1 MTMHHLQCNFKVM
14 ASKSDILNN
23 LREYTSDQIAEAINA
38 GIVTIYE
45 LSKSGNLTPL
55 MRRRIEEKL
64 ATKTSEVAQTTSDVT
79 QITQDVAQTLDEVIP
94 SVDTSE
100 TDYEED
106 VVIPEA
112 SEMDIPSE
120 ISIQQVSAITATAS
134 PTLEAGKKDS
144 MTVNTE
150 DVISNKGMFKRPFS
164 FNGRIRRLEY
174 GISFIIFSIWY
185 VVIDV
190 MSKSSDPSP
199 AASIF
204 ILISFI
210 PMIWFLWAQNA
221 KRCHDRGNSGWYQLI
236 PFYFFVLLF
245 GDGDEGENEY
255 GDNPKE

>member
-1 MTMHHLQCNFKVM
+1 M

-64 ATKTSEVAQTTSDVT
+64 AAKPSDVIQTASEVTSEAAPTLNEEALPISTSTT
-79 QITQDVAQTLDEVIP
+79 
-94 SVDTSE
+94 
-100 TDYEED
+100 EEE

-112 SEMDIPSE
+112 TDIDIPSE
-120 ISIQQVSAITATAS
+120 ISIPQVPVVTATAS
-134 PTLEAGKKDS
+134 PTFEVEKKDS
-144 MTVNTE
+144 TTVNTE
-150 DVISNKGMFKRPFS
+150 DVVSNKGMFKRPFS

-174 GISFIIFSIWY
+174 GISFIIYYIWY
-185 VVIDV
+185 VVIEA
-190 MSKSSDPSP
+190 MAKSSDPSP

-221 KRCHDRGNSGWYQLI
+221 KRCHDRGNSGLYQLI

>member
-1 MTMHHLQCNFKVM
+1 M
-14 ASKSDILNN
+14 ATKSDILNN

-64 ATKTSEVAQTTSDVT
+64 AAKPSEAAQTAPEVAPE
-79 QITQDVAQTLDEVIP
+79 VAPTLDEEAP
-94 SVDTSE
+94 SVDTSSSE
-100 TDYEED
+100 DEVEEE

-112 SEMDIPSE
+112 SDIVIPSE
-120 ISIQQVSAITATAS
+120 ITLPQAPVITATAPPS
-134 PTLEAGKKDS
+134 LGAEQKDVLS
-144 MTVNTE
+144 VKE
-150 DVISNKGMFKRPFS
+150 SSSFSNKGMFKRPFS

-174 GISFIIFSIWY
+174 GISFIIYFIWY

-190 MSKSSDPSP
+190 MSKTSDPSP

-204 ILISFI
+204 ILVSFI

>member
-1 MTMHHLQCNFKVM
+1 M

-64 ATKTSEVAQTTSDVT
+64 AAKPSEAAQTAPEVTPEVAP
-79 QITQDVAQTLDEVIP
+79 TLDEEAP
-94 SVDTSE
+94 SVDTSSSE
-100 TDYEED
+100 DEVEEE

-112 SEMDIPSE
+112 SDIVIPSE
-120 ISIQQVSAITATAS
+120 ITLPQAPVITATAS
-134 PTLEAGKKDS
+134 PTFGAEQKDVLS
-144 MTVNTE
+144 VKE
-150 DVISNKGMFKRPFS
+150 SCSFSNKGMFKRPFS

-174 GISFIIFSIWY
+174 GISFIIYFIWY

-190 MSKSSDPSP
+190 MSKTSDPSP

-204 ILISFI
+204 ILVSFI

-255 GDNPKE
+255 GDNAKE

>member
-1 MTMHHLQCNFKVM
+1 M
-14 ASKSDILNN
+14 ATKSDILNN

-64 ATKTSEVAQTTSDVT
+64 AAKPSEAAQTAPEVVPEVAP
-79 QITQDVAQTLDEVIP
+79 TLDEEAP
-94 SVDTSE
+94 SVDTSSSE
-100 TDYEED
+100 DEEE

-112 SEMDIPSE
+112 SDIVIPSE
-120 ISIQQVSAITATAS
+120 ITLPQAPVITATAS
-134 PTLEAGKKDS
+134 PTLGAEQKDVLS
-144 MTVNTE
+144 VKE
-150 DVISNKGMFKRPFS
+150 SSSFSNKGMFKRPFS

-174 GISFIIFSIWY
+174 GISFIIYFIWY

-190 MSKSSDPSP
+190 MSKTSDPSP

-204 ILISFI
+204 ILVSFI

>member
-1 MTMHHLQCNFKVM
+1 M
-14 ASKSDILNN
+14 ASKTDILNN

-64 ATKTSEVAQTTSDVT
+64 AAKPSEVAQTTPEVAPK
-79 QITQDVAQTLDEVIP
+79 VAQTLDEEVP
-94 SVDTSE
+94 SVDTSSSE
-100 TDYEED
+100 DEVEE

-112 SEMDIPSE
+112 SDIDIPSE
-120 ISIQQVSAITATAS
+120 ISIPQAPVITATAS
-134 PTLEAGKKDS
+134 PTFGAEKKGS
-144 MTVNTE
+144 ITINSE

-174 GISFIIFSIWY
+174 GISFILYFIWY
-185 VVIDV
+185 VFIGV
-190 MSKSSDPSP
+190 MSKTSEPSP

-204 ILISFI
+204 ILVSFI

-236 PFYFFVLLF
+236 PFYFLVLLF

>member
-1 MTMHHLQCNFKVM
+1 M
-14 ASKSDILNN
+14 ATKSDILNN

-64 ATKTSEVAQTTSDVT
+64 AAKPSEAAQTAPEVAPE
-79 QITQDVAQTLDEVIP
+79 VAPTLDEEAP
-94 SVDTSE
+94 SVDTSSSE
-100 TDYEED
+100 DEVEEE

-112 SEMDIPSE
+112 SDIVIPSE
-120 ISIQQVSAITATAS
+120 ITLPQAPVITATAP
-134 PTLEAGKKDS
+134 PTLEAEQKD
-144 MTVNTE
+144 VLNTNE
-150 DVISNKGMFKRPFS
+150 SSSFSNKGMFKRPFS

-174 GISFIIFSIWY
+174 GISFIIYFVWLMI
-185 VVIDV
+185 IE
-190 MSKSSDPSP
+190 
-199 AASIF
+199 AAGNSLSLSQGAAIML
-204 ILISFI
+204 LISYI
-210 PMIWFLWAQNA
+210 PMLWFLWAQNA

-236 PFYFFVLLF
+236 PFYFLVLLF

>member
-1 MTMHHLQCNFKVM
+1 M

-64 ATKTSEVAQTTSDVT
+64 AAKPSEAAQTAPEMAPEVAP
-79 QITQDVAQTLDEVIP
+79 TLDEEAP
-94 SVDTSE
+94 SVDTSSSE
-100 TDYEED
+100 DEVEEE

-112 SEMDIPSE
+112 SDIVIPSE
-120 ISIQQVSAITATAS
+120 ITLPQAPVITATAS
-134 PTLEAGKKDS
+134 PTFGAEQKD
-144 MTVNTE
+144 VLNTNKSSSF
-150 DVISNKGMFKRPFS
+150 SNKGMFKRPFS

-174 GISFIIFSIWY
+174 GISFIIYFVWLMIIEAAGNS
-185 VVIDV
+185 
-190 MSKSSDPSP
+190 PSLSQG
-199 AASIF
+199 AAIML
-204 ILISFI
+204 LISYI
-210 PMIWFLWAQNA
+210 PMLWFLWAQNA

-236 PFYFFVLLF
+236 PFYFLILLF
-245 GDGDEGENEY
+245 GDGEEGENEY

>member
-1 MTMHHLQCNFKVM
+1 M
-14 ASKSDILNN
+14 ASKTDILNN

-64 ATKTSEVAQTTSDVT
+64 AAKPSEVAQTAPE
-79 QITQDVAQTLDEVIP
+79 VAQQAHGTVSTLDEEVP
-94 SVDTSE
+94 SDDTSSF
-100 TDYEED
+100 DYEED

-112 SEMDIPSE
+112 PDINVPSE
-120 ISIQQVSAITATAS
+120 IAIPQVPIITATAP
-134 PTLEAGKKDS
+134 PTFEAGKTDIP
-144 MTVNTE
+144 TVKKS

-164 FNGRIRRLEY
+164 FNGRIRRIEY
-174 GISFIIFSIWY
+174 GISFIIYIIWY
-185 VVIDV
+185 VVIEA
-190 MSKSSDPSP
+190 MMKTSDPSP
-199 AASIF
+199 AASVF
-204 ILISFI
+204 VLISFI

-236 PFYFFVLLF
+236 PFYVFVLLF
-245 GDGDEGENEY
+245 GEGEEGENEY

>member
-1 MTMHHLQCNFKVM
+1 M

-23 LREYTSDQIAEAINA
+23 LREYTSDQIAEAVDS
-38 GIVTIYE
+38 GIVTLYE

-64 ATKTSEVAQTTSDVT
+64 ATKTSEIT
-79 QITQDVAQTLDEVIP
+79 QITSDEAPVTQDIEQTLDEVIP
-94 SVDTSE
+94 SVDTSG

-120 ISIQQVSAITATAS
+120 LSIQQAPVIPATIS
-134 PTLEAGKKDS
+134 PTLEAGKKDT
-144 MTVNTE
+144 MTINTE

-164 FNGRIRRLEY
+164 FDGRIRRLEY
-174 GISFIIFSIWY
+174 GISIIIYFIWY
-185 VVIDV
+185 VVITA
-190 MSKSSDPSP
+190 MLNSSDFPP

-204 ILISFI
+204 ILLSFI
-210 PMIWFLWAQNA
+210 TSIWFLWAQSA

-236 PFYFFVLLF
+236 PYYFIVLLF
-245 GDGDEGENEY
+245 VDGEEGENEY

>member
-1 MTMHHLQCNFKVM
+1 M
-14 ASKSDILNN
+14 ASKTDILNN

-64 ATKTSEVAQTTSDVT
+64 AVKPSEVAQTTPE
-79 QITQDVAQTLDEVIP
+79 VAPKVAPTIDEDAP
-94 SVDTSE
+94 SVDTSSHE
-100 TDYEED
+100 DEE

-112 SEMDIPSE
+112 SDIVIPSE
-120 ISIQQVSAITATAS
+120 ITLPQAPVITATAS
-134 PTLEAGKKDS
+134 PTFGAEQKD
-144 MTVNTE
+144 VLNTNE
-150 DVISNKGMFKRPFS
+150 SSSFSNKGMFKRPFS

-174 GISFIIFSIWY
+174 GISFIVYFVWLMIIEAAGNS
-185 VVIDV
+185 
-190 MSKSSDPSP
+190 PSLSQG
-199 AASIF
+199 AAIML
-204 ILISFI
+204 LISYI
-210 PMIWFLWAQNA
+210 PMLWFLWAQNA

-236 PFYFFVLLF
+236 PFYFLVLLF